1 MEGFVKRFI
10 LMGIVYLMIA
20 SILGVVMVIQPGAV
34 HLRFAHVHLN
44 LLGWM
49 SMLIFGVGYH
59 ILPRFSGKPLHSN
72 RLGEVQFWL
81 ANTGLIGLA
90 LMATTGQVTA
100 GDPLYPIYLLSA
112 LVEVLSIVVFGYNM
126 ILTLFIDKVPA

>member
-10 LMGIVYLMIA
+10 LMGIVYLMVA
-20 SILGVVMVIQPGAV
+20 SVLGVVMVVQPGALE
-34 HLRFAHVHLN
+34 LRFAHVHLN

-81 ANTGLIGLA
+81 ANVGLIGMA
-90 LMATTGQVTA
+90 LIATTGQTTS
-100 GDPLYPIYLLSA
+100 GDPLYSLYLLSA
-112 LVEVLSIVVFGYNM
+112 LIEIGSIVVFGYNM
-126 ILTLFIDKVPA
+126 ILTLFVDKAPG